1 MNKFKLELFECI
13 SAFRRL
19 PMNERTKTHCLGIK
33 LGEYED
39 NWNVVGISKNALI
52 RFKENNYKMVSRMGV
67 HRAHIID
74 RKVSYSYMIENVLD
88 VESLWEYYLKT
99 NDTILTTS
107 TENMSKNKTMS
118 HVYPIP
124 KDLGLFKTKLVS
136 WTHSKSEIE
145 YIRNLCE
152 IENI

>member
-1 MNKFKLELFECI
+1 MNKFKFELFECV
-13 SAFRRL
+13 SAFRKL
-19 PMNERTKTHCLGIK
+19 PMSSLTKIQCLGIK

-52 RFKENNYKMVSRMGV
+52 KFKENNYRMVSRMGV

-74 RKVSYSYMIENVLD
+74 RKESYSYMMENALD

-107 TENMSKNKTMS
+107 TENMSKKNTLS

-124 KDLGLFKTKLVS
+124 KNLGLFKPKRVS

-145 YIRNLCE
+145 YIKNLCE